1 MSAAT
6 ITSKGQI
13 TIPKDVRARLGL
25 HSGDK
30 ISFIFE
36 GDDRVS
42 FIPVTK
48 SVTSLKGIVTK
59 PDKPISIED
68 MAATVRARGS
78 RS

>member
-13 TIPKDVRARLGL
+13 TIPRDVRARLGL

-30 ISFIFE
+30 ISFIIE
-36 GDDRVS
+36 DGDRVV
-42 FIPVTK
+42 FVPVTK
-48 SVTSLKGIVTK
+48 SIASLKGIVPK
-59 PDKPISIED
+59 PDKAVSIAD
-68 MAATVRARGS
+68 MAATVKARGS

>member
-13 TIPKDVRARLGL
+13 TIPKDVRARLSL

-30 ISFIFE
+30 INFIIE

-48 SVTSLKGIVTK
+48 SVTTLKGIIVK
-59 PDKPISIED
+59 PAKSVSIED
-68 MAATVRARGS
+68 MAATVKARGG

>member
-13 TIPKDVRARLGL
+13 TIPRDVRARLGL
-25 HSGDK
+25 RSGDK
-30 ISFIFE
+30 INFIFE
-36 GDDRVS
+36 DDDRVS

-48 SVTSLKGIVTK
+48 SVTSLKGIVAK
-59 PDKPISIED
+59 PAKAVSIED
-68 MAATVRARGS
+68 MAATVKVRGG

>member
-1 MSAAT
+1 MSTAT

-13 TIPKDVRARLGL
+13 TIPKDVRAKLGI

-30 ISFIFE
+30 ICFIFE

-48 SVTSLKGIVTK
+48 NISSLKGIVAK
-59 PDKPISIED
+59 PDEAVSIED
-68 MAATVRARGS
+68 MAATVKARGS